1 MMWRLTAHGLKP
13 GSRKMRQAYG
23 SVLTASSPNFDEL
36 LALGG
41 SL

>member
-1 MMWRLTAHGLKP
+1 VMWRLTAHGLKP
-13 GSRKMRQAYG
+13 ASRKMRQAYG
-23 SVLTASSPNFDEL
+23 SALTASSPNFDEL